1 LIVFINLSIVGFLGG
16 IFLFILWFRD
26 RSSLSKCVNSIKS
39 RLPPVE
45 GIQELSFNSKD
56 NQNS

>member
-26 RSSLSKCVNSIKS
+26 RSSLSKCVNSIRN
-39 RLPPVE
+39 RLPPLE
-45 GIQELSFNSKD
+45 GIQEFSSDSK
-56 NQNS
+56 NHEN